1 MKYSQ
6 ELNAN
11 LCTNN
16 GGGLER
22 GYGLL
27 VLPSMQRSH
36 SDVTEKW
43 TDHHYSDS
51 TATIITV
58 VVVVYTIIRSM
69 KL

>member
-1 MKYSQ
+1 M
-6 ELNAN
+6 
-11 LCTNN
+11 
-16 GGGLER
+16 

-27 VLPSMQRSH
+27 VLPGMQRSH

-51 TATIITV
+51 TATIITR
-58 VVVVYTIIRSM
+58 VYTSM